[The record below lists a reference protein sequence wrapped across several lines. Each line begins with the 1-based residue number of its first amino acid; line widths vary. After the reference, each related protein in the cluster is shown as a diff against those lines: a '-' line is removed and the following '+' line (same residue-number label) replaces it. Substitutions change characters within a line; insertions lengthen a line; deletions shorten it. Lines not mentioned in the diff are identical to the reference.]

1 MKRTRQ
7 NSLQDRLSAM
17 FRILPSVAASALVF
31 SLVFFSPLFDLKDT
45 IAAAAQSGDG
55 GGSSGGGGKGG
66 GGSSGG
72 GGGSSGGGGGSSGGG
87 SGGASG
93 GGEDFADESRKKSQ
107 KQAQPNSPGNSNKS
121 ASEKSRSDDLLDR
134 IIGRRQF
141 DGDSEPSGGPLSR
154 NQEREAI
161 ESGWR

>member
-1 MKRTRQ
+1 
-7 NSLQDRLSAM
+7 M

-55 GGSSGGGGKGG
+55 GSGSGGGGGGKGG
-66 GGSSGG
+66 GGGSGG
-72 GGGSSGGGGGSSGGG
+72 GSGGSGGGSSGGG
-87 SGGASG
+87 SASG
-93 GGEDFADESRKKSQ
+93 GGEDFADETRKKAE

-141 DGDSEPSGGPLSR
+141 QGDSEPSGGPLSR

-161 ESGWR
+161 QNGWR

>member
-1 MKRTRQ
+1 
-7 NSLQDRLSAM
+7 M

-55 GGSSGGGGKGG
+55 GSGSGGGGGKGG
-66 GGSSGG
+66 GGGTGG
-72 GGGSSGGGGGSSGGG
+72 GGTGGGG
-87 SGGASG
+87 SGGGGSNGGGSTSG
-93 GGEDFADESRKKSQ
+93 GGEDFADETRKKAQ

-141 DGDSEPSGGPLSR
+141 QGDSEPSGGPLSR

-161 ESGWR
+161 QNGWR